1 MITLT
6 HFLLFVFVFRLA
18 ISLLLTW
25 SLSIRKM
32 LTMGST
38 AENPQKRKLLD
49 EVKEMKRRRE
59 MCVCAGA

>member
-1 MITLT
+1 
-6 HFLLFVFVFRLA
+6 
-18 ISLLLTW
+18 
-25 SLSIRKM
+25 M